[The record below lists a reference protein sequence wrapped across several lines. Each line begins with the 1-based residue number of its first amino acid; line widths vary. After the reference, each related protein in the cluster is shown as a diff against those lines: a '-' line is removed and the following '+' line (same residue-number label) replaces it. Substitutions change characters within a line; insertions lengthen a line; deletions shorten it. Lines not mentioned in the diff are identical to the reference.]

1 MRRLVLLAVVSLSA
15 CAGGQVKPEQCAA
28 PYELGFRDAIM
39 GLSPQDGIYAAACG
53 GQGARFDLAV
63 YREGWLEGHFQ
74 YENRTP
80 HTE

>member
-1 MRRLVLLAVVSLSA
+1 MKRFLPLAVVCLSA
-15 CAGGQVKPEQCAA
+15 CAGASVDSSQCAA
-28 PYELGFRDAIM
+28 AYELGFRDAIM
-39 GLSPQDGIYAAACG
+39 GLTPQDGNYGPACTRS
-53 GQGARFDLAV
+53 GARLDLAL

>member
-1 MRRLVLLAVVSLSA
+1 MEV
-15 CAGGQVKPEQCAA
+15 QPQQCAA
-28 PYELGFRDAIM
+28 AYELGFRDAIM
-39 GLSPQDGIYAAACG
+39 GLSPQDGIYTPACTRN
-53 GQGARFDLAV
+53 GARFDLAT